1 MFYFAQTTDI
11 SNSYFDFKI
20 SWHTDTQRDQEKIID
35 QHDKIWKGTKNCFGN
50 KVAHQW
56 CVAGVK
62 KKNNNTTENGKNK
75 NSAILFFEL
84 DFILV
89 NIG

>member
-1 MFYFAQTTDI
+1 MFYFAQTNDM

-20 SWHTDTQRDQEKIID
+20 SWHTDAQRDQEKIID

-50 KVAHQW
+50 KLAPQW

-62 KKNNNTTENGKNK
+62 KKK
-75 NSAILFFEL
+75 
-84 DFILV
+84 
-89 NIG
+89 

>member
-1 MFYFAQTTDI
+1 MFFFAQTTDM

-20 SWHTDTQRDQEKIID
+20 SWHTDAQRDQEKIID

-56 CVAGVK
+56 CVTGVK
-62 KKNNNTTENGKNK
+62 KKKIMKMEKIK
-75 NSAILFFEL
+75 ILPFCSLSLTSF
-84 DFILV
+84 
-89 NIG
+89 

>member
-1 MFYFAQTTDI
+1 MFFFAQTTDM

-20 SWHTDTQRDQEKIID
+20 SWHKDTQHDQEKIID

-50 KVAHQW
+50 KVAHSDVLLVW
-56 CVAGVK
+56 EKKNTGNGK
-62 KKNNNTTENGKNK
+62 KKT
-75 NSAILFFEL
+75 SAIWFFEL